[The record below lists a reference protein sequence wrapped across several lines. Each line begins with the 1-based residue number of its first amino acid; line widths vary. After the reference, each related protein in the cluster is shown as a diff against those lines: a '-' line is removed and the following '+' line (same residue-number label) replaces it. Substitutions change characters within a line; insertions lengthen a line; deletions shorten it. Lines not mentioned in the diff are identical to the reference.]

1 MLHMATSTD
10 HTETLILR
18 RKPMNC
24 REVVLYRARYVY
36 DALPGAKNWNHYVE
50 LMEFVILVYDFV
62 LTLDME
68 IERFWKRDT
77 KRLASVLFFV
87 NRYLTL
93 VGNIP
98 LMLFFFCPKLL
109 LRYHNGREAINYYG
123 QILIFLV
130 QWNISVLFVL
140 RMKAIYSGSR
150 RITGFLCVALVAMA
164 VNDVVQLHYADLTP
178 PNAVDPPSAVPQVG
192 AIPTFSNSQGL
203 HFAYLWIGIFVF
215 DLCVFS
221 LTLWKTYYIYRDGYG
236 SGGIGTII
244 MRDGLMYFG
253 IITLATLA
261 NIIAFLRGGVRSRS

>member
-1 MLHMATSTD
+1 MPPNVAEIQL
-10 HTETLILR
+10 
-18 RKPMNC
+18 
-24 REVVLYRARYVY
+24 EV
-36 DALPGAKNWNHYVE
+36 NWNHYVE

-109 LRYHNGREAINYYG
+109 LRYHNASTLLSISHLARIPLTSVSICTGDNYYE
-123 QILIFLV
+123 
-130 QWNISVLFVL
+130 VLFVL